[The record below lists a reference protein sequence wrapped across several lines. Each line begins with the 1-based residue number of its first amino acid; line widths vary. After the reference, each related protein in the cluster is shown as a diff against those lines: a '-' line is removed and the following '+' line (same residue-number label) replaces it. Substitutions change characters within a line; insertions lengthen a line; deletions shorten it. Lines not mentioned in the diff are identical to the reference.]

1 MMNVNSDKWTE
12 YELGELLSYE
22 QPTPYIVES
31 TDYNDKY
38 DIPVLTAGKSFLL
51 GYTNE
56 EHGIYDRLPVIIF
69 DDFTTASQYV
79 NFKFKV
85 KSSAMKILQ
94 PNIELVLPK
103 FIYYRMQI
111 IQFDHS
117 THKRYWIQQYSKIKV
132 FVPPLDLQKQIVTKI
147 EEMLSQLDDGVET
160 LKKTKEQLKVYR
172 QAVLKEAFEGKYTI
186 EWRKKNHLFIPME
199 DFEKIEIKNC
209 VFKDVS
215 GDENEIRLNLPTGWR
230 KTRLGEVFDV
240 QVGSTPSRKEPEY
253 WNGEIAWVSSG
264 EVHFKAI
271 NETIECITGDGLNNS
286 STNVQPIGTVLL
298 AMIGEGK
305 TRGQAAILNIP
316 AAHNQNTAA
325 ILVSE
330 TPCIPKYIY
339 YFLQLNYD
347 NTRRVGSGNN
357 QKALNKERVKAIHFP
372 FCSFVEQEIIVQ
384 EIESRLSVCDQIEK
398 SVDLTLQQAEALRQ
412 SILKKAFEGEF

>member
-1 MMNVNSDKWTE
+1 MVNINSDKWTE

-31 TDYNDKY
+31 TDYDDKY

-56 EHGIYDRLPVIIF
+56 EYGIYDRLPVIIF

-94 PNIELVLPK
+94 PNTELVLPK

-132 FVPPLDLQKQIVTKI
+132 SVPPLDLQKQIVKKI

-160 LKKTKEQLKVYR
+160 LNKTKEQLKVYC
-172 QAVLKEAFEGKYTI
+172 QAVLKEAFEGKYTTD
-186 EWRKKNHLFIPME
+186 WRENNTHVIPMK

-209 VFKDVS
+209 VFKDIS
-215 GDENEIRLNLPTGWR
+215 GDENEIKLNLPTGWR

-240 QVGSTPSRKEPEY
+240 QVGSTPSRKVSEY

-264 EVHFKAI
+264 EVHFEAI
-271 NETIECITGDGLNNS
+271 NGTIEYITEDGLNNS

-372 FCSFVEQEIIVQ
+372 FCSSVE
-384 EIESRLSVCDQIEK
+384 
-398 SVDLTLQQAEALRQ
+398 
-412 SILKKAFEGEF
+412 